1 MFIDTQTGEKMFYQH
16 IKARLVRFEGKYF
29 LLRDGATQELS
40 LEQTREF
47 VKNFNT
53 DLSFL
58 ENSPCDIDVSTGETV
73 AVVDVFGN
81 LTLSNPI
88 VLNDIFA
95 DFVNYLTLAEYAEKH
110 GKQRNIL
117 GRHCRD
123 GRILGAVRRG
133 KEWYIPED
141 APYIANARASRSAL
155 SKQQDKNS

>member
-1 MFIDTQTGEKMFYQH
+1 MLYQH
-16 IKARLVRFEGKYF
+16 IKARLVRFEGRYF
-29 LLRDGATQELS
+29 LLRDGVTQELG
-40 LEQTREF
+40 LDQTREF
-47 VKNFNT
+47 VKNFNA
-53 DLSFL
+53 DLSSFGD
-58 ENSPCDIDVSTGETV
+58 ETCDIDVSSGETV

-123 GRILGAVRRG
+123 GRIPGAVRRG

-141 APYIANARASRSAL
+141 APYIANARVSRSAL
-155 SKQQDKNS
+155 SKQQD